1 MAGQPSGSGS
11 ESIQIVKLHAFGNWR
26 EVQSRTMPGQ
36 IYYYNRL
43 TEISTWDKPQEWL
56 DYEARQARLERE
68 RRDTTLLSEPEQ
80 QSDGNE

>member
-43 TEISTWDKPQEWL
+43 TEVWACLAKESRKNWL
-56 DYEARQARLERE
+56 KFTFFNFIE
-68 RRDTTLLSEPEQ
+68 
-80 QSDGNE
+80 